1 LFGFLKSLF
10 KANPVVTELKAE
22 SGSKSR
28 RKRSSRGSV
37 FDAYS
42 SGDLEIMLD
51 ALPVRARKV
60 DRHFLLMS
68 IVEATHQRRD
78 DVAMRV
84 LCCEIAD
91 LHLREF
97 PSMVRTLK
105 GEGNEPL
112 PHVSTFRLYA
122 DVLTEMGRY
131 SRAIE
136 VCEMAMRFDQDDGT
150 RGGFPGR
157 IEDIRWH
164 ASRHPEASASSE
176 RN

>member
-1 LFGFLKSLF
+1 MP
-10 KANPVVTELKAE
+10 APTAE
-22 SGSKSR
+22 SGSEVR

-42 SGDLEIMLD
+42 SGDLARMLD

-68 IVEATHQRRD
+68 IVETTHERRD
-78 DVAMRV
+78 DVAMRD
-84 LCCEIAD
+84 LCREIAEI
-91 LHLREF
+91 HLREF
-97 PSMVRTLK
+97 PSMVRALR

-136 VCEMAMRFDQDDGT
+136 VCEMAIRFHQEDGT

-164 ASRHPEASASSE
+164 ASRQPEAAASSE
-176 RN
+176 RE